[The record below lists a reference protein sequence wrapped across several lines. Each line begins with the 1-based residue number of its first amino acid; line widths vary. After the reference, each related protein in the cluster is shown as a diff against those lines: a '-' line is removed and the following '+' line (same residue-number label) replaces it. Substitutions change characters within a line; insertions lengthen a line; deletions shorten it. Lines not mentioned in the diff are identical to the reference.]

1 MVQNPKKVQKL
12 RFLSIFS
19 GKVTS
24 MTPFKIGFYIE
35 NIRPFFVDVFRI
47 KSFTSYAGAISD
59 PPVSSKK
66 NENGL

>member
-1 MVQNPKKVQKL
+1 MVQNTKKVQKL

-35 NIRPFFVDVFRI
+35 NIGSFFVLRFRI

-59 PPVSSKK
+59 PQSVVKK
-66 NENGL
+66 